1 MSLIW
6 LAVLGVIVLFIYAVI
21 SFAFLQNNYVETDDA
36 ALYCANLGQCMYS
49 VLRYGLT
56 DNLGIVSVENFF
68 KSIVSLFFFLVDPIS
83 KRWQCS

>member
-56 DNLGIVSVENFF
+56 DNLGIVSLEKSL
-68 KSIVSLFFFLVDPIS
+68 KSIVSLFFLFS
-83 KRWQCS
+83 